1 MLYTEMKGIK
11 WNFILIRMYRRMSLW
26 YQDKGRCLKKQTM
39 IELIVR
45 FDNIQILK
53 PFTAITKDSTIREK
67 HALDRREN
75 IYSAYSWQRFNRQK
89 RKPKE
94 HI

>member
-1 MLYTEMKGIK
+1 MLYTEIKGIK

-39 IELIVR
+39 IEMIVR

-53 PFTAITKDSTIREK
+53 PFNSNNKRLYSQRE
-67 HALDRREN
+67 ASLGQ
-75 IYSAYSWQRFNRQK
+75 QRK
-89 RKPKE
+89 YL
-94 HI
+94 